1 MLNMVMTNLTY
12 GFNADGATEYVNV
25 NFNGKDEQN
34 ENYASFTIKL
44 KNEDLQEGT
53 TLDDLTRKKI
63 DEYGRQK
70 MLKLISNSKQ

>member
-12 GFNADGATEYVNV
+12 GFDADGATEYVNV

-34 ENYASFTIKL
+34 ENYASFIIKL

-70 MLKLISNSKQ
+70 MLKLITKQ